1 MLRPANGQV
10 KNSGGKFV
18 FVGKVYGTPSIN
30 EDPPKVQALL
40 RRFPRLNAAELTSP
54 AAADGVYTWLLYSV
68 VGSDE
73 VRFVATEVISPFEI
87 GTRHQSM
94 VYNAR
99 IEADKI
105 YGGGELIKEDGAI
118 TFNLLSGTYSRPLVE
133 ANYDH
138 SVSNAIVAAF
148 KGFFP
153 EAEYDR
159 SRDSYIS
166 KVKTVPR
173 ELLDV
178 YKEAGYTVRVFDV
191 YNDYVSFSNTFWN
204 TDFRIE
210 YYKKK
215 VAETPAGK
223 EREMIQA
230 LYTDT
235 LQRMLDLLKPPAA
248 ASPSVASPSVASPS
262 VASPSVASPSVAET
276 KSSKGGRQRQRQRL
290 RHRKTR
296 RRPSSRR

>member
-1 MLRPANGQV
+1 MKSIQRRSDHPIIMFRPANGQV
-10 KNSGGKFV
+10 KNSLGKHV

-30 EDPPKVQALL
+30 EDPAKVQELL
-40 RRFPRLNAAELTSP
+40 RRFPRLNATELASP

-68 VGSDE
+68 DGSDE
-73 VRFVATEVISPFEI
+73 VRFVATEVVSPFEI

-99 IEADKI
+99 IEATKI
-105 YGGGELIKEDGAI
+105 YGGGELIKQDGAI

-133 ANYDH
+133 ADYDN

-159 SRDSYIS
+159 GRGSYIS

-178 YKEAGYTVRVFDV
+178 YKEAGYTVRVFDE
-191 YNDYVSFSNTFWN
+191 YSDYVSFNNTFWN
-204 TDFRIE
+204 IDYSLE
-210 YYKKK
+210 YYKKM

-223 EREMIQA
+223 EKEMMQT
-230 LYTDT
+230 LYTDSV
-235 LQRMLDLLKPPAA
+235 QRMLDLLEPPAA
-248 ASPSVASPSVASPS
+248 AAATVPSAAT
-262 VASPSVASPSVAET
+262 AET
-276 KSSKGGRQRQRQRL
+276 KSGKGGRLRLRL

-296 RRPSSRR
+296 RKPSSRR

>member
-1 MLRPANGQV
+1 M
-10 KNSGGKFV
+10 

-30 EDPPKVQALL
+30 EDPAKVQELL
-40 RRFPRLNAAELTSP
+40 RRFPRLNATELTSP

-99 IEADKI
+99 VEADKI
-105 YGGGELIKEDGAI
+105 YGGGELIKQDGAI

-133 ANYDH
+133 ANYNR
-138 SVSNAIVAAF
+138 SVTNAIVAAF

-159 SRDSYIS
+159 GRGSYIS

-178 YKEAGYTVRVFDV
+178 YKAAGYTVRVFDE
-191 YNDYVSFSNTFWN
+191 YSDYVSFNNTFWN
-204 TDFRIE
+204 IDYSLE
-210 YYKKK
+210 YYKKM

-223 EREMIQA
+223 EREMMQS
-230 LYTDT
+230 LYRDS
-235 LQRMLDLLKPPAA
+235 LQRMLDLLEPPAA
-248 ASPSVASPSVASPS
+248 TVPSAAT
-262 VASPSVASPSVAET
+262 AET
-276 KSSKGGRQRQRQRL
+276 KSNKGGRRLLRQ

-296 RRPSSRR
+296 RKPSSGR